1 MDQRYEAH
9 DEATFL
15 QQQAADAQ
23 VAMRQTLAA
32 MQETVKSAA
41 DVGAWTRE
49 YPWYAVGVVAV
60 AGFLTATTVLSPS
73 HRQSHGSRTEA
84 TSESPSSFLSSVL
97 SFLWRVSRGML
108 LSTIVSAM
116 SINAAHAEAIDGE
129 SMPEETPM
137 AE

>member
-1 MDQRYEAH
+1 MERQYDTH

-23 VAMRQTLAA
+23 VAVRQTLVA
-32 MQETVKSAA
+32 MQETAKSAA
-41 DVGAWTRE
+41 DIGAWTRE
-49 YPWYAVGVVAV
+49 YPWYGVGVAAV
-60 AGFLTATTVLSPS
+60 AGFLTATMVLSPAR
-73 HRQSHGSRTEA
+73 HQSHDSRTQTA
-84 TSESPSSFLSSVL
+84 SASPSSFMSSVL

-108 LSTIVSAM
+108 LSAVVSAM
-116 SINAAHAEAIDGE
+116 GVSAVQAEAADGA

>member
-1 MDQRYEAH
+1 MERQYDAH

-32 MQETVKSAA
+32 MQETAKSAA

-49 YPWYAVGVVAV
+49 YPWHAVGVAAV
-60 AGFLTATTVLSPS
+60 AGFLTATMVVSPS
-73 HRQSHGSRTEA
+73 HRQSHDPRTQTA
-84 TSESPSSFLSSVL
+84 SASASSFMSSVL
-97 SFLWRVSRGML
+97 SYLWRMSRGML
-108 LSTIVSAM
+108 LSTVVSAIGV
-116 SINAAHAEAIDGE
+116 SAVQAETTDGE
-129 SMPEETPM
+129 SMPAETPM